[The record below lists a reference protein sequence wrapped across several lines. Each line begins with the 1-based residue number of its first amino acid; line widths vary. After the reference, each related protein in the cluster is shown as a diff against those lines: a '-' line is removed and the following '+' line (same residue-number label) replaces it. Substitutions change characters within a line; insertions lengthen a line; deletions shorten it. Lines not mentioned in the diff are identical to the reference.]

1 MRKSAPDQRG
11 SSTPLPQKKQLMKMQ
26 SKLTLLGSLMALA
39 ASPLAFADKTG
50 PATSEVAPDAVVNEP
65 ITATKVDEPV
75 KGTVDDKATDPASEA
90 GVDAEPSVPAKGGE
104 TTDEG
109 TIVPI
114 DWVKR
119 GGEYNPEIA
128 QNMAGG
134 EAPVFKAETSSVS
147 KELGQ
152 DEKAADIES
161 KENAGAPLIEHAK
174 KGPVALIKKGR
185 VFLR

>member
-1 MRKSAPDQRG
+1 
-11 SSTPLPQKKQLMKMQ
+11 MKMQ

-39 ASPLAFADKTG
+39 ASPLASADK
-50 PATSEVAPDAVVNEP
+50 AAPDAVVNEP

-75 KGTVDDKATDPASEA
+75 KGTVDDKATDPANEA

-109 TIVPI
+109 TAVPI

-134 EAPVFKAETSSVS
+134 EAPVFKAETSSAS

-161 KENAGAPLIEHAK
+161 KENAGVPLIEHAK

>member
-1 MRKSAPDQRG
+1 
-11 SSTPLPQKKQLMKMQ
+11 MKMQ
-26 SKLTLLGSLMALA
+26 SKLTLLGSIMALA
-39 ASPLAFADKTG
+39 ASPLTFADE
-50 PATSEVAPDAVVNEP
+50 AVVVVAPDTVVNEP
-65 ITATKVDEPV
+65 VTVPKVDEPV
-75 KGTVDDKATDPASEA
+75 KGTVDEKPTEPAVE
-90 GVDAEPSVPAKGGE
+90 GE

-109 TIVPI
+109 SVVPI
-114 DWVKR
+114 DWGKR

-134 EAPVFKAETSSVS
+134 EAPVFKPETSGVA

-152 DEKAADIES
+152 DEKATNIES
-161 KENAGAPLIEHAK
+161 KENAGVPLIERAK